1 MNRRSFLSAGLETV
15 AVSGALA
22 NAAPAGEDGQ
32 SGKGEPTVESP
43 IDPGLPI
50 IDAHHHVYDY
60 PALAGRP
67 ASRFLL
73 DELLADIA
81 AGGHHITQTV
91 CVETM
96 AMYRAS
102 GPVALRSLG
111 ETEFINGIAAMSAS
125 GNFGPCRVAA
135 GIVSNVDLRLGDAAR
150 PVLEA
155 HLAAAGNR
163 LKGVRNSGAWDVYPV
178 MGFAL
183 DPARAGWLL
192 GRDFRRGV
200 ALLAAQDLAFE
211 TWVFHTQIPQVT
223 DLAAAMPDTRIVL
236 SHLGTPIGV
245 GPYADHPEQTF
256 ADWKR
261 NLIELA
267 KRPNVSV
274 KLGGLGMAF
283 VSPALAARRPPAGS
297 AEIAERWRPFVEVCI
312 EHFGAER
319 CMFESNYPPDSATCS
334 YGTLW
339 NVFKR
344 IAAGCSAA
352 EKAALFSGTAARV
365 YRLESV

>member
-1 MNRRSFLSAGLETV
+1 MNRRGFLTAGLET
-15 AVSGALA
+15 AALTGALVT
-22 NAAPAGEDGQ
+22 AAPAAEEAT
-32 SGKGEPTVESP
+32 SGNPGPSVEAP
-43 IDPGLPI
+43 IDPELPI

-60 PALAGRP
+60 PARGGRP
-67 ASRFLL
+67 AARYLL
-73 DELLADIA
+73 PELLADIA

-102 GPVALRSLG
+102 GPPALRSLG
-111 ETEFINGIAAMSAS
+111 ETEFMNGIAAMSAS

-135 GIVSNVDLRLGDAAR
+135 GIVSNVDLRLGDAAK
-150 PVLEA
+150 PVLDA
-155 HLAAAGNR
+155 HLAAAGGR
-163 LKGVRNSGAWDVYPV
+163 LKGVRNSGAWDAYPV
-178 MGFAL
+178 MGIAL
-183 DPARAGWLL
+183 DPARAEWLL
-192 GRDFRRGV
+192 GSSFRKGV
-200 ALLAAQDLAFE
+200 AALTAHDLVFE
-211 TWVFHTQIPQVT
+211 TWVFHTQLPQVT

-236 SHLGTPIGV
+236 GHLGTPIGV
-245 GPYADHPEQTF
+245 GPYADHPERTF

-261 NLIELA
+261 NVIELS
-267 KRPNVSV
+267 KRPNVYV

-283 VSPALAARRPPAGS
+283 VSPALTARRPQAGS
-297 AEIAERWRPFVEVCI
+297 AEIAEHWRPLVEVCI

-319 CMFESNYPPDSATCS
+319 CMFESNFPPDSATCA

-344 IAAGCSAA
+344 IAAGGSAA

-365 YRLESV
+365 YRLAEV